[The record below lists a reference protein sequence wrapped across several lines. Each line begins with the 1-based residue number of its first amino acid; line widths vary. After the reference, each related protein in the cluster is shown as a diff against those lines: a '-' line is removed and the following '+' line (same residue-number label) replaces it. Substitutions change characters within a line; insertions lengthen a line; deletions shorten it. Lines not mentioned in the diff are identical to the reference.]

1 MDPAAPPLAPVTNQP
16 FPPPA
21 KPAQGMSGCLK
32 ALLIVAGFLAF
43 CMLIVGIIVW
53 QVVSWVSNMVQP
65 TPTNFT
71 PLTLSA
77 GEQEDV
83 QRILQ
88 GLTDAKQKRQ
98 EFDEYVTPT
107 VFNGVLERIL
117 QGERDK
123 GKKDVPIGVRA
134 GFDGGLMT
142 IQFSAQADQKQL
154 DTAGKQGATIPYYMN
169 GEAKFDVEIVDGE
182 PKNIAVESL
191 KLGGREAPA
200 VIMWVIRTQLN
211 EALQQKNYKKP
222 SGENPFEGIR
232 LLKREGDRLH
242 LILDGKKIP
251 D

>member
-1 MDPAAPPLAPVTNQP
+1 MDPSAPPIAPAP
-16 FPPPA
+16 HPAFPPPA

-43 CMLIVGIIVW
+43 CMLIVGIVVW
-53 QVVSWVSNMVQP
+53 QIVSWLSNMVQP
-65 TPTNFT
+65 APVTFA

-88 GLTDAKQKRQ
+88 GLTDAKQKGQ

-107 VFNGVLERIL
+107 VFNGVLDKIL

-123 GKKDVPIGVRA
+123 GKKDVPLGVRA
-134 GFDGGLMT
+134 GFDGGSMK
-142 IQFSAQADQKQL
+142 IQFSAVADQKQL

-169 GEAKFDVEIVDGE
+169 GEATFDLEIADGE
-182 PKNIAVESL
+182 AKKIKVQSL

-200 VIMWVIRTQLN
+200 LIMWVIRTQLD
-211 EALQQKNYKKP
+211 EALKQQNVKK
-222 SGENPFEGIR
+222 SNGENPFGAVK

-242 LILDGKKIP
+242 LVLDGKKMP